1 MSETSQIR
9 AFVICILQRH
19 HMKAWSLENT
29 WVMKPNYFHSF
40 FKTFSQMCSAKQIHF
55 LFHDYTQPRQWS
67 ENYIL
72 FQVTLPNIIWS
83 LSIIHGILHVILF
96 PALSGNTVL
105 WFWGFLKFLRDLIGS
120 EINGKWLKISC
131 VAVFIVGK
139 LVEMW
144 VRGMQT
150 GIRFSNKFSSASL
163 LATYPVTVWH
173 YQTPRGLKL

>member
-1 MSETSQIR
+1 M
-9 AFVICILQRH
+9 
-19 HMKAWSLENT
+19 
-29 WVMKPNYFHSF
+29 
-40 FKTFSQMCSAKQIHF
+40 FSQMCSAKQIHF

-96 PALSGNTVL
+96 PSLSGNTVL
-105 WFWGFLKFLRDLIGS
+105 WFWGLLKFLRDMVGS

-144 VRGMQT
+144 VRGMQA
-150 GIRFSNKFSSASL
+150 GIRSSNKFSSASL

-173 YQTPRGLKL
+173 YKHHVVWNSKYWNQTTIYSRLLEDVCVCVCVYIEFLLKHYKSLH